1 VRVNGASAGAIPG
14 NAVSACQWVAPL
26 HIERAS
32 FPAAIG
38 NPAATREIIF
48 QARNRY
54 QRKCKRLRFK
64 IVFFKPIAPIPN
76 ISSYFNIR
84 NTLLQNK

>member
-1 VRVNGASAGAIPG
+1 MRVNGASAGAIPG
-14 NAVSACQWVAPL
+14 NAVSACLWVAPL

-48 QARNRY
+48 SG
-54 QRKCKRLRFK
+54 
-64 IVFFKPIAPIPN
+64 PES
-76 ISSYFNIR
+76 ISKKMQTFAI
-84 NTLLQNK
+84 QNSIF